1 MSPTVSSRPKGS
13 TMSDEAAEGD
23 LRCTFCS
30 KSANELVALLA
41 FPGDLSIC
49 DECVSLMVDI
59 IAADHPDWRKAQ
71 IEKLQVLAT
80 SARG

>member
-1 MSPTVSSRPKGS
+1 
-13 TMSDEAAEGD
+13 MSDEAAEGD

-30 KSANELVALLA
+30 KSADELVALLA
-41 FPGDLSIC
+41 HPGDLSIC

-71 IEKLQVLAT
+71 IERLQVPSTPAP
-80 SARG
+80 G

>member
-1 MSPTVSSRPKGS
+1 
-13 TMSDEAAEGD
+13 MSDEATQGI
-23 LRCTFCS
+23 LHCTFCR
-30 KSANELVALLA
+30 KSQEEVVALLA

-71 IEKLQVLAT
+71 IEKLQRLPTPAP
-80 SARG
+80 G

>member
-59 IAADHPDWRKAQ
+59 IAADHPDWRNAQ

-80 SARG
+80 PARG